1 MSWWNPFSWLP
12 EDPVTRCG
20 WYFISLYSDPKK
32 DPYYEFCEFDD
43 LATSKGSA
51 QERDVPLDRYIQT
64 GLAQLR
70 LIQSR
75 QKPDSFAWTLGEFY
89 MHAWPKLVAL
99 FWEGKR

>member
-20 WYFISLYSDPKK
+20 WYLLSVYSDPKK
-32 DPYYEFCEFDD
+32 DPYYDFCEWDD
-43 LATSKGSA
+43 LATTKGSP
-51 QERDVPLDRYIQT
+51 QQRDVPLDRYIET
-64 GLAQLR
+64 GLAQLE

-75 QKPDSFAWTLGEFY
+75 YEPGTFEYELGTFY
-89 MHAWPKLVAL
+89 RGAWPHLVGL